1 MITIISLN
9 LLMVLLTFFKIWAV
23 SNIYFGISAAVSA
36 LMLIITTPN
45 LKMNIGGQEWKFRVP
60 VWPGVAFF
68 RFSFICSLIL
78 SLIVPIF
85 GEQLIDSLQDKKL
98 FFFNKVSN
106 DLIIETHKNRVF
118 LLSNSY
124 YYDKNLTPLG
134 EIVTQ
139 REVLLKKTVSL
150 SGANEKM
157 ALIIF
162 KNKYG
167 DFVKG
172 FEAYVPLSALKK
184 KILKPQ
190 LTNQQ
195 HKDNDDSKA
204 FIAIKEN
211 RTKPEEEQ
219 RVIDKRKRNLKAD
232 AEKRKQQLAKSN
244 KVEQEKRLKR
254 KEQELVERR
263 KYIETRLTRI
273 ITDTSGNINWNPK
286 PIWTEE
292 IKGKNIF
299 VYYNEKNI
307 ETAAQIISRIK
318 KLGGNGYYILLGEDN
333 QCSCPVSEIC
343 YSFRDLNAATALQ
356 SSLFDVLP
364 TSITSSHTQGK
375 ILMNIGG

>member
-1 MITIISLN
+1 
-9 LLMVLLTFFKIWAV
+9 MVLLTFFKIWAV